1 MKPSVTYT
9 DITGIRSGGLFLFY
23 YMYNSGEKMTTS
35 KAMEITGRSRNFII
49 ETLHKL
55 CGIGIIKWRGTSS
68 NDPKQHYILVDS
80 KESKVK

>member
-1 MKPSVTYT
+1 M
-9 DITGIRSGGLFLFY
+9 FY

>member
-1 MKPSVTYT
+1 
-9 DITGIRSGGLFLFY
+9 
-23 YMYNSGEKMTTS
+23 MTTS

-68 NDPKQHYILVDS
+68 NDPKQHYILV
-80 KESKVK
+80 ESKGE